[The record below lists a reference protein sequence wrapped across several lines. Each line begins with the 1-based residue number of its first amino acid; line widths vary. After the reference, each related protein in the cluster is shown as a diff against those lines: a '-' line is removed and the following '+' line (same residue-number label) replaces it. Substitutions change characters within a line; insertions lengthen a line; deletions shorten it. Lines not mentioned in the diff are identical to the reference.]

1 MENLKRTGSYKNNQ
15 MDILEPKNTITDI
28 EISVDRFYSR
38 SDNNK
43 GCISGHASRESSEIE
58 VSEILSYS

>member
-1 MENLKRTGSYKNNQ
+1 

-38 SDNNK
+38 SDNSK